1 MATVNLVLSG
11 DDYFKEVNL
20 FSDGALGKEVLEI
33 ILASGER
40 IKFQFEDISQ
50 NEELINK
57 LIDAHIA
64 RKRQMGKFVLRD
76 L

>member
-20 FSDGALGKEVLEI
+20 FPDGTLGKEVLEI
-33 ILASGER
+33 ILASGEH
-40 IKFQFEDISQ
+40 INFQFENISQ
-50 NEELINK
+50 NEELISK
-57 LIDAHIA
+57 LIDAQIA

>member
-20 FSDGALGKEVLEI
+20 FPDGTLGKEVLEI
-33 ILASGER
+33 ILAFGER